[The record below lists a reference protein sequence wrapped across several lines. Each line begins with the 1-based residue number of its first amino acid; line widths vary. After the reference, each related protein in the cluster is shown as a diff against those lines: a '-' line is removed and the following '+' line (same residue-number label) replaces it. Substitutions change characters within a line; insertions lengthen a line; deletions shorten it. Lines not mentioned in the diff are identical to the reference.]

1 MLRFLFN
8 FTLKTTSALWLNLLF
23 ETFFYL
29 IVLSYQAEICDSPLS
44 ILIPDSQWSASST
57 INHTLFGAYHGRMNN
72 SPETVGWCSSTAKEE
87 KAFIE
92 VRAEFFLSVFLRGF
106 FTKKKIECARLT
118 EMLPRFPVLAVVQWL
133 DESLKKVYAFM
144 QFCKVSSS
152 RRK

>member
-72 SPETVGWCSSTAKEE
+72 SPDTVGWCSSTAKEE

-92 VRAEFFLSVFLRGF
+92 VRLNFFCRF
-106 FTKKKIECARLT
+106 FYG
-118 EMLPRFPVLAVVQWL
+118 
-133 DESLKKVYAFM
+133 DSLLKSKENA
-144 QFCKVSSS
+144 QD
-152 RRK
+152 